1 MKMSERGREREC
13 EIKGGDIN
21 RNRKGE
27 REREGGV
34 HVCTCQQDN
43 N

>member
-1 MKMSERGREREC
+1 MKLSERGREIEC

-27 REREGGV
+27 RERVCV
-34 HVCTCQQDN
+34 HVCTCQQDIN
-43 N
+43 